1 MFSTRDVDHD
11 RRSRRRERRQS
22 ACGVRARSGEKRGN
36 GRGGAAEGRKGT
48 HAQGRDHDVE
58 DLAAVHAVLVR
69 EDLVQALGGVREGSG
84 DVRAF
89 RLGGVPGHGR
99 DGADRVERRFL
110 GGRVRS
116 VRDRRRARGRLRGR
130 RAREV
135 DRRVVL
141 RERGHQRRRRRL
153 RLTRRAG
160 HDRAASSGV
169 TKRESRWCVGNDARR
184 STTLADR
191 DCRLLVRPDAVL
203 RVHSLLFSTSA
214 SAFAGNTRPFSLR
227 DADGRAAFRAK
238 PHTRARDDRESATG
252 RSSRAS
258 RPLAPAP
265 RLARAVAR
273 TWRPRRGTRRTSPP
287 KTRATTAEPISRP
300 RREAARAASRRT
312 RARETRRRRRTRRRT
327 RSLTKMTSPDRYAAR
342 LARRDTTRSRMRAA
356 RGCCFLF
363 ATFNAAFFPA
373 RCVSSRA
380 RARGA
385 SRRRASGNAARRG
398 STAALARTRRDL
410 RGPSRRFARTS
421 ARSMP
426 ARAKTPERAP
436 ELRTR
441 FSRAGR

>member
-116 VRDRRRARGRLRGR
+116 VRDRRRARGRLRRR

-184 STTLADR
+184 RSQTETADFWFGPTQFCASIRCFFPRRRRLSRETLD
-191 DCRLLVRPDAVL
+191 
-203 RVHSLLFSTSA
+203 LFLSA
-214 SAFAGNTRPFSLR
+214 TQTGAPRSARS
-227 DADGRAAFRAK
+227 
-238 PHTRARDDRESATG
+238 HTRARATTARVRPAVRAEPRDPSRLPRASPG
-252 RSSRAS
+252 RSRGHGARVAGRAG
-258 RPLAPAP
+258 
-265 RLARAVAR
+265 
-273 TWRPRRGTRRTSPP
+273 RPRRR
-287 KTRATTAEPISRP
+287 
-300 RREAARAASRRT
+300 
-312 RARETRRRRRTRRRT
+312 RARRLPNQSAVPAGKRRGQRR
-327 RSLTKMTSPDRYAAR
+327 
-342 LARRDTTRSRMRAA
+342 
-356 RGCCFLF
+356 GGH
-363 ATFNAAFFPA
+363 
-373 RCVSSRA
+373 A
-380 RARGA
+380 RAR
-385 SRRRASGNAARRG
+385 RG
-398 STAALARTRRDL
+398 DDA
-410 RGPSRRFARTS
+410 GPGD
-421 ARSMP
+421 
-426 ARAKTPERAP
+426 
-436 ELRTR
+436 
-441 FSRAGR
+441 GREA